1 MEEFQD
7 IFIQDEEIQEEQE
20 YSNENLLEF
29 PDEDAQETDWGF
41 KHGQF

>member
-7 IFIQDEEIQEEQE
+7 IFIQDEEIQEEE
-20 YSNENLLEF
+20 DENFLEF
-29 PDEDAQETDWGF
+29 PDEDAQEIDWGF